1 MTTRLRDGSAPAAAA
16 GIAAAADPVHDG
28 LVSEGP
34 VGEGPV
40 HDGLLDDGLVPG
52 GSAQAGPAQAGSVKA
67 DPVKALLHRHHGL
80 CARAV
85 DPLEIAAVLEAGG
98 LTDRAAAECRHR
110 DVFSLADE
118 LYARAERA
126 EPARPAPGPRV
137 PRHPAALAQSPRAPW
152 RFAGLLAGAW
162 LVAYALLGGPAL
174 AALLSGRLTGLA
186 GGLFLPAAVALTCS
200 LAPALW
206 CARWFTGRVRH
217 ALAASRSRAEFRAR
231 TWPLL
236 LTAAG
241 LFAAA
246 LATLLWSAR
255 AALGAPAGPEELAA
269 VMALGGLLFLARLLT
284 ARGFGRSAAVAALA
298 ACGMEAAALVIAGP
312 GAGAPWLPGQGAAPV
327 VAWATGAYGPAAIP
341 LVACALPALALL
353 ARALTALSRASAHR
367 HGAHAPVP
375 ADPGEAPARAR

>member
-1 MTTRLRDGSAPAAAA
+1 M
-16 GIAAAADPVHDG
+16 
-28 LVSEGP
+28 
-34 VGEGPV
+34 
-40 HDGLLDDGLVPG
+40 
-52 GSAQAGPAQAGSVKA
+52 KA

-85 DPLEIAAVLEAGG
+85 DPLEIAAVLEDGG

-118 LYARAERA
+118 LYARAERV
-126 EPARPAPGPRV
+126 EPVRPAPGPRA
-137 PRHPAALAQSPRAPW
+137 PRNPAALAHGPRAPW

-174 AALLSGRLTGLA
+174 AALLSGRA
-186 GGLFLPAAVALTCS
+186 GGPPLPDVLKAAAPAAAALACG
-200 LAPALW
+200 LAPAAW

-236 LTAAG
+236 LTAAA
-241 LFAAA
+241 LFTAA
-246 LATLLWSAR
+246 LTALLWSAR
-255 AALGAPAGPEELAA
+255 AALGAPAARPQELAA
-269 VMALGGLLFLARLLT
+269 VTALGGLLFLARLLT
-284 ARGFGRSAAVAALA
+284 ARGFGRPAAVAALA
-298 ACGMEAAALVIAGP
+298 ACGMEAAALAATAP
-312 GAGAPWLPGQGAAPV
+312 GAGAPRLPGAA
-327 VAWATGAYGPAAIP
+327 AWAAGAYGPAAIP

-353 ARALTALSRASAHR
+353 AHALTALSRASAHR
-367 HGAHAPVP
+367 QGAHAPVP